1 MQAELPI
8 SGPLGLGDLLDR
20 AFRLYRERFWTL
32 LLTAAIFLVPTAFL
46 SGLSTGLFTTSV
58 DSLSRLSP
66 SPEETPTQVMGA
78 VGSVAQGYGIILIM
92 SILTYFVSG
101 LVTLALTAQSIATL
115 HGQRLTL
122 SESVRAG
129 LNRFWAFLGMSIVQA
144 ICFFFATLIV
154 VIPLILLVVVVAL
167 GFGFSLSQSYNT
179 GANAIAAIG
188 LVIGLLCGY
197 FFALL
202 AIILPTAFLSARWI
216 VATPGLVAQ
225 GWGPVQALQRSWA
238 LTRGQTLRCI
248 GYLFL
253 LWLLSL
259 FVTGLPILVIQQFIL
274 ALLPQSLGWAT
285 GISTALGSIANVL
298 WQPLYVAAI
307 VLLYYD
313 LRVRKESYDLA
324 LRVGR
329 LEAEVRASGPQS
341 EPPAGI

>member
-1 MQAELPI
+1 MQAGLPI
-8 SGPLGLGDLLDR
+8 TGPLGLGDLLDR
-20 AFRLYRERFWTL
+20 AFRLYRARFWTL
-32 LLTAAIFLVPTAFL
+32 LMTAAIFLIPIAIL
-46 SGLSTGLFTTSV
+46 SGLSTGLFTSSV
-58 DSLSRLSP
+58 DALSRLNP
-66 SPEETPTQVMGA
+66 TPGETPAQVMGA
-78 VGSVAQGYGIILIM
+78 LGSVAQGYGIVFIM

-101 LVTLALTAQSIATL
+101 LVTLALTAQTVATL
-115 HGQRLTL
+115 HNQRLTL
-122 SESVRAG
+122 AESVRAG
-129 LNRFWAFLGMSIVQA
+129 LNRYWAFLAMSIVQA
-144 ICFFFATLIV
+144 VCFFFATLIV
-154 VIPLILLVVVVAL
+154 LIPLFLLVLAVAF
-167 GFGFSLSQSYNT
+167 GFGFSLSQSDNT
-179 GANAIAAIG
+179 GANAVAAIG
-188 LVIGLLCGY
+188 LGFGLLCGY

-248 GYLFL
+248 GYLLL

-259 FVTGLPILVIQQFIL
+259 LVTGLPILVIQQFIL
-274 ALLPQSLGWAT
+274 ALLPQSLGWAS

-313 LRVRKESYDLA
+313 LRVRHESYDLA

-329 LEAEVRASGPQS
+329 LEAEVRASETQPDS
-341 EPPAGI
+341 PAGT